1 MSFTL
6 LPICKK
12 NACQQTHKLILVI
25 KTIFMNRFQKK
36 EVLIMAVE
44 EDVVTTIEENAIMEV
59 KDAVASTKK
68 ENMSEIKADNA
79 RENAIKDVKL
89 AVSKYIE
96 ELREKVGSLAEIAKK
111 LDNIESQI
119 QKNTMNLN
127 FSFERSLRQ
136 WLNKKGELSLYHLCL
151 LTQVNHDSY
160 DYILGLDK
168 KISADQ
174 LTYGDTLDFF
184 SYLFRTG
191 KIEVL
196 RCEKDDLFTPAS
208 TVASKDGFDMTRF
221 FRFTD
226 ETLCSVFEELYY
238 QKQTD
243 LQNRIGD
250 KEKDT
255 YKRAL
260 QQFISKYENIPLVS
274 ESCGIGTDEH
284 ASSLPNNGQ
293 NKPSQRI
300 YHGLPDDLLDRIKS
314 LPKKYGKKTQKE
326 FAEDAGIAQSTFSGW
341 LKKRKDSLNESY
353 PTSSSLYLMAKTYG
367 FSVDSFLRTDASDK
381 NEKKHPCEY
390 TYGNT
395 LRFIDQLQTA
405 GVVFAV
411 PSWKYATSSAN
422 RTPRHTKNPDGKN
435 PNNMNYSCDGEPAY
449 LSGIFFIRDD
459 FLIRLITE
467 IEAKMSRPFDAP
479 QKLDTAQIG
488 YDMSQ
493 QSVKEFIARYDSENL
508 LCYQKGIREA
518 LGKCSEKWRKYYYGY
533 NDPWAFTL
541 DMSVDLDEMLEELR
555 VAEKEAFKAL
565 QNGNTRKQET

>member
-1 MSFTL
+1 MT
-6 LPICKK
+6 
-12 NACQQTHKLILVI
+12 
-25 KTIFMNRFQKK
+25 
-36 EVLIMAVE
+36 VE
-44 EDVVTTIEENAIMEV
+44 KDTGTTTENTIMEV
-59 KDAVASTKK
+59 KDADTLAKK
-68 ENMSEIKADNA
+68 ENTKTAKAQKA
-79 RENAIKDVKL
+79 VKL
-89 AVSKYIE
+89 AVSKYIK
-96 ELREKVGSLAEIAKK
+96 ELLEKEGTRAEISKK
-111 LDNIESQI
+111 LYDIDRQI
-119 QKNTMNLN
+119 QSSTSIETNTEDRDPLFVKSLSNWLEKRAEPNL
-127 FSFERSLRQ
+127 
-136 WLNKKGELSLYHLCL
+136 YDLCL

-184 SYLFRTG
+184 SYLFRAG
-191 KIEVL
+191 KIEVF
-196 RCEKDDLFTPAS
+196 RSEDDTLFTPAS
-208 TVASKDGFDMTRF
+208 TVASKGYFDMTRF

-226 ETLCSVFEELYY
+226 ERLCSVFEELYY

-250 KEKDT
+250 KEKDA
-255 YKRAL
+255 YKRSL

-274 ESCGIGTDEH
+274 ENCRIGTDEH

-293 NKPSQRI
+293 NKPSQGI
-300 YHGLPDDLLDRIKS
+300 YHGLPDDLMERIKS

-341 LKKRKDSLNESY
+341 LKKRKNGLRESY
-353 PTSSSLYLMAKTYG
+353 PTSSNLYLMAKTYG
-367 FSVDSFLRTDASDK
+367 FSIDSFLHTGASDK
-381 NEKKHPCEY
+381 SEKKHSCEY

-395 LRFIDQLQTA
+395 LRFIDQLQTV

-411 PSWKYATSSAN
+411 ESWKYATRSTN
-422 RTPRHTKNPDGKN
+422 NTHHHTKNPGGKN
-435 PNNMNYSCDGEPAY
+435 PNNLNYSRDGEPAY

-467 IEAKMSRPFDAP
+467 IEAEMSRPFDAP
-479 QKLDTAQIG
+479 QSLDTAQIS
-488 YDMSQ
+488 YEMSQ
-493 QSVKEFIARYDSENL
+493 QRVNKFIARYDWENL

-518 LGKCSEKWRKYYYGY
+518 LGKCSKKWRKYYYGH

-555 VAEKEAFKAL
+555 AVEEEAFKAL

>member
-1 MSFTL
+1 
-6 LPICKK
+6 
-12 NACQQTHKLILVI
+12 
-25 KTIFMNRFQKK
+25 
-36 EVLIMAVE
+36 MAVKKDTE
-44 EDVVTTIEENAIMEV
+44 TTTENAIMEV
-59 KDAVASTKK
+59 KDADTLAEK
-68 ENMSEIKADNA
+68 ENTKRTKVQKA
-79 RENAIKDVKL
+79 VKL

-96 ELREKVGSLAEIAKK
+96 ELLEKEGTLAEISKK
-111 LDNIESQI
+111 LYDIDRQI
-119 QKNTMNLN
+119 QSRASIERNTEDRDPLFEKSLSNWLEKKAEPNL
-127 FSFERSLRQ
+127 
-136 WLNKKGELSLYHLCL
+136 YDLCL

-168 KISADQ
+168 KISANQ
-174 LTYGDTLDFF
+174 LTYGYTLDFF
-184 SYLFRTG
+184 SYLFRAG
-191 KIEVL
+191 KIEVF
-196 RCEKDDLFTPAS
+196 RCENDDLFTPAS
-208 TVASKDGFDMTRF
+208 TAASKGYFDMTRF

-250 KEKDT
+250 KEKDA

-274 ESCGIGTDEH
+274 ENFETDTDKH
-284 ASSLPNNGQ
+284 ISSLPDNRQ
-293 NKPSQRI
+293 NKPSQKI
-300 YHGLPDDLLDRIKS
+300 YHGLPDDLPKRIKS
-314 LPKKYGKKTQKE
+314 LPKKYGKNQKK

-341 LKKRKDSLNESY
+341 IKKRKSSKKESY

-367 FSVDSFLRTDASDK
+367 FSIDSFLHTGASDK
-381 NEKKHPCEY
+381 NEKKHPREY

-405 GVVFAV
+405 RVVFAV

-422 RTPRHTKNPDGKN
+422 STPRHTKNPDGKK

-467 IEAKMSRPFDAP
+467 IEAEMSRPFDAP
-479 QKLDTAQIG
+479 QRLDTAQIG
-488 YDMSQ
+488 YEMSQ

-508 LCYQKGIREA
+508 LYYQGKAGKA
-518 LGKCSEKWRKYYYGY
+518 LMEHSAKRRKYCYGHSEY
-533 NDPWAFTL
+533 WTSTL
-541 DMSVDLDEMLEELR
+541 DMSIDLDEMLEELR
-555 VAEKEAFKAL
+555 AVEMEASESL
-565 QNGNTRKQET
+565 